1 MPTVY
6 DQQKTSYSD
15 TNPQVRVI
23 ADVIKIIDPVD
34 TPLIVALGGLDGARG
49 KLNIKADGT
58 KIELL
63 EDEFGAVA
71 DAFGSTLTT
80 TDGTQITVVDG
91 SKFQPGM
98 ILSWGTEYAWVS
110 AVSAET
116 VTVTRGYGGTA
127 DTAATAEAISIVG
140 MARLEGDDADYVGL
154 NAFNLPYNYTQ
165 IFQKALNVSG
175 TDEAIDYY
183 GVGSP
188 FAYQAQKA
196 VPELARLVELNLFH
210 GQVKAG
216 SATTPRGFGGLPAF
230 VNATNS
236 PDINA
241 GGAIAKADIDNVMEL
256 VHTNGG
262 MPDILVVNPGVAND
276 MKALIDS
283 SSFVRIDQSENK
295 LGLGP
300 LMWADSQYGSLRIL
314 MDRWAPVANAYAID
328 SKRMGLYTLRPF
340 AWKPLAIT
348 GDAKKGEVVGEFSFI
363 VANADGHGLIRGI
376 THSTPS

>member
-15 TNPQVRVI
+15 TNSQVRII

-49 KLNIKADGT
+49 KLAIRPDGK

-63 EDEFGAVA
+63 EDEFAPTA

-91 SKFQPGM
+91 SKFQPGH
-98 ILSWGTEYAWVS
+98 ILSWGNEYAWVS
-110 AVSAET
+110 AVSGET
-116 VTVTRGYGGTA
+116 VTVTRGYGGTQ

-140 MARLEGDDADYVGL
+140 MARLEGDDADYIGL
-154 NAFNLPYNYTQ
+154 NAVAVPYNFTQ

-175 TDEAIDYY
+175 SDEAIDYY
-183 GVGSP
+183 GMGSP

-196 VPELARLVELNLFH
+196 VPELSRLIELNLFH
-210 GQVKAG
+210 GQVKTG
-216 SATTPRGFGGLPAF
+216 SASTPRGFGGLPYF

-236 PDINA
+236 PVLSA
-241 GGAIAKADIDNVMEL
+241 VGAVAKADVDGIMEL
-256 VHTNGG
+256 IHTNGG
-262 MPDILVVNPGVAND
+262 MPDILTVHPGIAND
-276 MKALIDS
+276 LKALIDS
-283 SSFVRIDQSENK
+283 SSFVRVDQSENK

-300 LMWADSQYGSLRIL
+300 LMYADTQYGRLRIL
-314 MDRWAPVANAYAID
+314 MDRWCPATTAYVLD
-328 SKRMGLYTLRPF
+328 SRRAGLYTLRPF
-340 AWKPLAIT
+340 GWKPLAVT
-348 GDAKKGEVVGEFSFI
+348 GDSKKGEVVGEFSFM
-363 VANADGHGLIRGI
+363 VANAKGHGVLLGL
-376 THSTPS
+376 THTTPS